1 MSRLLLLNM
10 GREDHM
16 ITKKQARRVIEAL
29 LHEWNASKMDKELFL
44 IEYNGRV
51 QEGEFT

>member
-1 MSRLLLLNM
+1 
-10 GREDHM
+10 M
-16 ITKKQARRVIEAL
+16 INKKQARRVIEAL